1 MIHVVQN
8 RYSGE
13 QETHW
18 DKTNKRLTSL
28 KMVIFFVCLPPV
40 RFLLTSIAVFF
51 FCTTWIAA
59 KGLLM
64 VFSSHGVW
72 GSRRT
77 LITQSKTKLE
87 LVNRVISA
95 EELEIR
101 ALPFS
106 SDSTYDIIAYNLVK
120 KPDRSRS
127 RSRLYKPITM
137 HVSTF
142 CDWFSSS
149 AFSCDSN
156 SLVLSRS

>member
-1 MIHVVQN
+1 MKTTGKQTSYLFFSVRLCRRLAIHVVQN

-18 DKTNKRLTSL
+18 EKTNKRLTSL
-28 KMVIFFVCLPPV
+28 KVVILFVCVQPLW
-40 RFLLTSIAVFF
+40 FLLTSITVFF

-101 ALPFS
+101 TLAFS
-106 SDSTYDIIAYNLVK
+106 SDSTYDTIAYSLVET
-120 KPDRSRS
+120 RSKS
-127 RSRLYKPITM
+127 KQKPI
-137 HVSTF
+137 
-142 CDWFSSS
+142 
-149 AFSCDSN
+149 N
-156 SLVLSRS
+156 